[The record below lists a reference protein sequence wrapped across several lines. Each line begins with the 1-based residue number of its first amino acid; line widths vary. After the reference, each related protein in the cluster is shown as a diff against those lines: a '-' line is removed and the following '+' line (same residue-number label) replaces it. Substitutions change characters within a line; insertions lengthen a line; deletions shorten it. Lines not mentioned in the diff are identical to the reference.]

1 MTARHNLTRV
11 SRLAATL
18 AAATACLGAIAPS
31 ALARSIPIDI
41 TGQARVV
48 PGNGTTL
55 KQVGSFT
62 GAPFGGGN
70 MQLTTRIGQ
79 GQGATFTFS
88 LSTKRGSVSGSGT
101 IALKFGKTTVSY
113 HGTANITSGAG
124 AYRSYRARNLRVTGN
139 GALTAKNYPIR
150 LSGSLTT

>member
-1 MTARHNLTRV
+1 MTPRRNLSTI

-18 AAATACLGAIAPS
+18 AAAIACLCALVPS
-31 ALARSIPIDI
+31 ALARSTPVAI

-55 KQVGSFT
+55 NQVGSFS
-62 GAPFGGGN
+62 GAPFGSGS
-70 MQLTTRIGQ
+70 LRLRTRIGQ

-88 LSTKRGSVSGSGT
+88 LTTKRGSVSGSGT
-101 IALKFGKTTVSY
+101 IALEFGKTTVSY
-113 HGTANITSGAG
+113 HGTASITSGTG

-139 GALTAKNYPIR
+139 GALTAEKYPIS
-150 LSGSLTT
+150 LTGSLTT